1 MQQCPVVLTRRVN
14 SFLEGTRKGNQRIES
29 LWGHLRRQCVQSYMN
44 LFHSIQ
50 DEGSFTGNYVDI
62 NILLFCFTHI
72 LQVRFFLFSPF
83 CYFRKIPKPTFMS
96 LKLLENDFRNTV
108 NNLFCVCI
116 LYFLSSQ
123 ISSTYIRGRE
133 MLRSKCVLLYYPS
146 QNC

>member
-72 LQVRFFLFSPF
+72 LQVRFFYSLL
-83 CYFRKIPKPTFMS
+83 S

-133 MLRSKCVLLYYPS
+133 MLRSKCPLLYYPS